1 VHGLAPLGWLG
12 ILRLGLI
19 QTALGAIVILTT
31 STLNRVMVIELALPA
46 TLPGALV
53 AAHYAVQFLRPRLG
67 YGSDLGGRRTPW
79 IIGGMAVL
87 ALGGVAAALATALM
101 ETQFAAGLVLAVIA
115 FIAIGVGVGATGTTL
130 LVLLAK
136 RVAPERRAAAAT
148 IVWVMMIAGFVVTA
162 GLAGHFLDPYSPAR
176 LVAVVA
182 AVSLAAFLLTVL
194 AVRGV
199 EAPAGAPPEAAA
211 PERRTPFRAAFR
223 EVWAEPEA
231 RAFTVFVFVSM
242 LAYSMQ
248 DLILEPFAGIAFGMS
263 VGETTRLSGLQ
274 NGGVLAGMLTFA
286 VVASLFRGRRLGGLW
301 LWTITGCIGSAC
313 ALFALA
319 AAPSF
324 ASAATLGGLVFLLGF
339 ANGTFAVAAIGSMMG
354 LVARGRSGR
363 EGVRMGLWG
372 AAQAIAFG
380 LGGVAGTVLADLA
393 SHLLEAQVAGYA
405 LVLAIEGVLFLAA
418 ATLALRMVRPAA
430 APRRAAGPAYADA
443 VADAVGRS

>member
-1 VHGLAPLGWLG
+1 VVPLGWFG

-53 AAHYAVQFLRPRLG
+53 AAHYAVQLLRPRLG

-79 IIGGMAVL
+79 IVGGMAVL
-87 ALGGVAAALATALM
+87 ALGGVAAAAATALM

-115 FIAIGVGVGATGTTL
+115 FLAIGIGVGATGTTL

-182 AVSLAAFLLTVL
+182 AVSLVAFLLTVL

-199 EAPAGAPPEAAA
+199 EGPAGSSAPSATA
-211 PERRTPFRAAFR
+211 ERATPFREAFR
-223 EVWAEPEA
+223 EVWAEPDA
-231 RAFTVFVFVSM
+231 RRFTVFVFVSM

-263 VGETTRLSGLQ
+263 VGETTRLSGMQ
-274 NGGVLAGMLTFA
+274 NGGVLAGMLAFA
-286 VVASLFRGRRLGGLW
+286 VVASLFRGRGLGSLW
-301 LWTITGCIGSAC
+301 LWTITGCIGSAG

-324 ASAATLGGLVFLLGF
+324 ASAGTMTAFVFLLGF
-339 ANGTFAVAAIGSMMG
+339 ANGTFAVAAIGTMMG
-354 LVARGRSGR
+354 LVAKGRGER
-363 EGVRMGLWG
+363 EGVRMGMWG

-393 SHLLEAQVAGYA
+393 SHLLVEQATGYA
-405 LVLAIEGVLFLAA
+405 AVLAVEGVLFLAA
-418 ATLALRMVRPAA
+418 AALALRMIRPAG
-430 APRRAAGPAYADA
+430 APRIAAAPAYADA
-443 VADAVGRS
+443 AGRS